1 MVPIQLPVV
10 FSKAKSFEIKDKK
23 RPKILINI
31 EHRNIQYSPL
41 YRIAPLLN
49 TLANFEIKIL
59 PGHKA
64 LPKIFNP
71 HISIL
76 NKCKANVEKPVGESD
91 VVIGSGNGIR
101 QAISLCKPCIVV
113 GERGYGGTI
122 TPESFELQ
130 NKNGFQ
136 GRVGG
141 HLNEHLPGK
150 LILEDVLDLLE
161 WEQEKVN
168 ELVNGNWQL
177 LKKENDRL
185 QKQIGNLFENVVK
198 GHQLLNGQIG
208 KASLKLSGAFQVA
221 PVSKE
226 IFNLTDSLTRKV
238 HSQIEKEEADIINL
252 FKGGSTIK
260 NAMMQSGYEEE
271 PELFNDF
278 VKELVN
284 EKILLVDGS

>member
-1 MVPIQLPVV
+1 MTGQYHPCRAQG
-10 FSKAKSFEIKDKK
+10 FS
-23 RPKILINI
+23 
-31 EHRNIQYSPL
+31 
-41 YRIAPLLN
+41 
-49 TLANFEIKIL
+49 LAGLVK
-59 PGHKA
+59 G
-64 LPKIFNP
+64 
-71 HISIL
+71 
-76 NKCKANVEKPVGESD
+76 G
-91 VVIGSGNGIR
+91 IGGI
-101 QAISLCKPCIVV
+101 
-113 GERGYGGTI
+113 I
-122 TPESFELQ
+122 TPENFGLQ

-136 GRVGG
+136 GRVGA

-161 WEQEKVN
+161 WEQEKLN

-252 FKGGSTIK
+252 FKGGSTIR

-284 EKILLVDGS
+284 EKILVVDGS